1 MRRNR
6 RGFTLIE
13 VMVALAV
20 AGGTLVLVLSANAAS
35 LRRSAEAGHRAR
47 LERAAEGKLAEWC
60 AGIETAREGALAGF
74 DGHRWEIREEADRA
88 GGLKR
93 LRRVTLVVRG
103 DAVLERS
110 ILLHGPPGVR

>member
-1 MRRNR
+1 MRRSD

-35 LRRSAEAGHRAR
+35 LRKSAVAGRQAR

-60 AGIETAREGALAGF
+60 AGIETAREGAFEGT
-74 DGHRWEIREEADRA
+74 RWEIRIEADRA

-93 LRRVTLVVRG
+93 LQRVTLVVRG

-110 ILLHGPPGVR
+110 VLLHGPPGAR